1 MNTDQ
6 VLRHDE
12 LVSIIVNLLGK
23 YKAERALLFGS
34 YARGE
39 ATSDSDIDLVVF
51 GGADF
56 HPTDIF
62 AFAEDLYEETGKKVD
77 VYEVREIDHNSSFF
91 SEIMKDG
98 VMVA

>member
-1 MNTDQ
+1 MEKSVITLENITA
-6 VLRHDE
+6 
-12 LVSIIVNLLGK
+12 IVKPLAEK
-23 YKAERALLFGS
+23 YHVKEIYLFGS

-39 ATSDSDIDLVVF
+39 ATPDSDIDLVVF
-51 GGADF
+51 GGARF

-62 AFAEDLYEETGKKVD
+62 ALAEDLYEMTGKKVD
-77 VYEVREIDHNSSFF
+77 VYEVREIDHSSSFY